1 MTNEIANPDA
11 TSQLPGQFDIVS
23 KHIVRQ
29 NPDECIK
36 FCLGTPDAEAI
47 EILETEQP
55 IVKWFRADSFIHAN
69 VHGEEAIVHL
79 EFQTHDST
87 EIPMPYR
94 IAGYAGLG
102 IRTYQL
108 PIYSHVI
115 YLHPN
120 AGQNDPGKY
129 IQDLSGY
136 EATIKY
142 KVIRLSQI
150 EGQNILEARLKALI
164 PFAPLMKPP
173 EKMDTKAWLRQCVDV
188 AQTIPMDE
196 ADKPDYLASMAI
208 LSDMIL
214 NFFDIRNIFSEETMQ
229 ETSFAQYFSEKAE
242 RKANIENLLEVLEVR
257 FQHSDVQIL
266 KPMLE
271 NIEENQRLREL
282 HRKAVQVPSLDEF
295 KRILASNG
303 TG

>member
-1 MTNEIANPDA
+1 MTNEIFNPDA
-11 TSQLPGQFDIVS
+11 TSQSPGQFDIVS

-29 NPDECIK
+29 NPDECIR
-36 FCLGTPDAEAI
+36 FCLDIPDAKAI

-55 IVKWFRADSFIHAN
+55 IVKWFHADSFIHAN

-120 AGQNDPGKY
+120 AGQNDPGEY
-129 IQDLSGY
+129 IQNLSGY
-136 EATIKY
+136 ETTIKY

-150 EGQNILEARLKALI
+150 EGQNILEARLKGLI

-173 EKMDTKAWLRQCVDV
+173 EKMDSKAWLRQCVDV

-214 NFFDIRNIFSEETMQ
+214 NFHDIRNILSEDTMQ
-229 ETSFAQYFSEKAE
+229 KTSFAQYFSEKAE
-242 RKANIENLLEVLEVR
+242 RKNTIELLLEVLEVR
-257 FQHSDVQIL
+257 FQHSDVQLL
-266 KPMLE
+266 KPTLE
-271 NIEENQRLREL
+271 NIEENQRIREL

-295 KRILASNG
+295 KRILAS
-303 TG
+303 